1 MKRKKQK
8 MPTRKELR
16 DSVRKVMPDTMV
28 GRPFKGE
35 LGYKRRPKH
44 QKKVDH
50 E

>member
-1 MKRKKQK
+1 
-8 MPTRKELR
+8 MPTRRKLMA
-16 DSVRKVMPDTMV
+16 SVRKVMPDTMV

-44 QKKVDH
+44 KKEIDH